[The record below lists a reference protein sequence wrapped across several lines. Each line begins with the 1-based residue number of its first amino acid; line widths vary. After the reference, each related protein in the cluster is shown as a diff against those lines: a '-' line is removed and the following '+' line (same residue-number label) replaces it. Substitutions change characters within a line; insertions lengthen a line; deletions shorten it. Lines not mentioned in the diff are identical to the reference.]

1 MAQDRET
8 GPGTEGYGG
17 LRPGSDITGA
27 TREPGDERTPD
38 GRLPGEP
45 DAGTEP
51 GYGSGPGEQ
60 ARGERIPGATR
71 TPADARREEALG
83 AAGRERAAQGA
94 PMPDDGLGSPSS
106 GAVGGRTAGGAG
118 SAVTGAGREEALGA
132 AGRERAAQ
140 GAPMPDD
147 GLGSPSSGALAGR
160 EAGGTESGEPDAW
173 PSAPGD
179 TARTGGGHA
188 GTAEAA
194 EAPLLAHEESERF
207 EERLRQTVAGFVDE
221 PRAAVEEADRELEE
235 IAARFSEAVTRRR
248 RTLRMSWQGEDDR
261 PTESDTERLRLAL
274 RDYRELAGRLLHL

>member
-1 MAQDRET
+1 PDDGLGSPSSGAV
-8 GPGTEGYGG
+8 GG
-17 LRPGSDITGA
+17 RTAGGAGSA
-27 TREPGDERTPD
+27 AA
-38 GRLPGEP
+38 
-45 DAGTEP
+45 DAG
-51 GYGSGPGEQ
+51 
-60 ARGERIPGATR
+60 
-71 TPADARREEALG
+71 REKGLG
-83 AAGRERAAQGA
+83 AAGRESAARGA

-118 SAVTGAGREEALGA
+118 SAAADAGREEALGA
-132 AGRERAAQ
+132 AGRESAAR

-248 RTLRMSWQGEDDR
+248 RTLRMSWQGGDDR